1 MDFLTNNFI
10 TDFFIICMKGVNA
23 IIPNYAVSIVV
34 LTILIRLAILPL
46 DLKQRRNQAKMTAL
60 GPEIQSLQKRYANN
74 PQKLQ
79 FKQKELYRKVGYR
92 PMMGCLPMLIQLPIL
107 FAFFGAMR
115 ALASEQTVGLI
126 LDAAQFGVDQVQLPS
141 FFWVH
146 NFWQPDSGFANILPN
161 ATEFMSFLTTNS
173 KMISPE
179 TMSMLKSFGL
189 LEYADGGLHVT
200 QVYEN
205 IAAGI
210 IDNEGLTGF
219 RNGWFIL
226 PVLSG
231 AAMFLQQKFNPQ
243 GQNAAANPMM
253 PAMQPQADTPEA
265 QQAQG
270 CSSKVMLWVMP
281 IFSIY
286 ICTQPTSN
294 AAFAL
299 YWFTSSMYA
308 FAQMRVINW
317 ANKRKSKKN
326 EIIVT
331 NE

>member
-1 MDFLTNNFI
+1 M
-10 TDFFIICMKGVNA
+10 
-23 IIPNYAVSIVV
+23 
-34 LTILIRLAILPL
+34 LPL
-46 DLKQRRNQAKMTAL
+46 DIRQRRNQARMAAL

-79 FKQKELYRKVGYR
+79 IKQRELYKKANYR
-92 PMMGCLPMLIQLPIL
+92 PMLGCLPVLIQLPIL

-126 LDAAQFGVDQVQLPS
+126 LDAAQYGVDTVSLPQ

-161 ATEFMSFLTTNS
+161 ANEFMSFLTTNS
-173 KMISPE
+173 NMISPE
-179 TMSMLKSFGL
+179 TMTMLKSLGL
-189 LEYADGGLHVT
+189 LQYTDGGLQVT
-200 QVYEN
+200 QAYEN

-210 IDNEGLTGF
+210 ISAQGLTGY

-243 GQNAAANPMM
+243 AQNMGNPMM
-253 PAMQPQADTPEA
+253 AGAGQADTPEA

-270 CSSKVMLWVMP
+270 CSSKMMLWIMP
-281 IFSIY
+281 IFSVY

-299 YWFTSSMYA
+299 YWFISSMYA
-308 FAQMRVINW
+308 FVQMRVVNLV
-317 ANKRKSKKN
+317 NKIKTKN
-326 EIIVT
+326 QEIIVT
-331 NE
+331 DK

>member
-1 MDFLTNNFI
+1 MEFLTNNFI
-10 TDFFIICMKGVNA
+10 SDFFIICMKGLNS
-23 IIPNYAVSIVV
+23 IFPNYAVSIIV
-34 LTILIRLAILPL
+34 LTVLIRLAMLPL
-46 DLKQRRNQAKMTAL
+46 DIRQRRNQARMAAL

-79 FKQKELYRKVGYR
+79 IKQRELYKKANYR
-92 PMMGCLPMLIQLPIL
+92 PMLGCLPVLIQLPIL

-126 LDAAQFGVDQVQLPS
+126 LDAAQYGVDTVSLPQ

-161 ATEFMSFLTTNS
+161 ANEFMSFLTTNS
-173 KMISPE
+173 NMISPE
-179 TMSMLKSFGL
+179 TMTMLKSLGL
-189 LEYADGGLHVT
+189 LQYTDGGLQVT
-200 QVYEN
+200 QAYEN

-210 IDNEGLTGF
+210 ISAQGLTGY

-243 GQNAAANPMM
+243 AQNMGNPMM
-253 PAMQPQADTPEA
+253 AGAGQADTPEA

-270 CSSKVMLWVMP
+270 CSSKMMLWIMP
-281 IFSIY
+281 IFSVY

-299 YWFTSSMYA
+299 YWFISSMYA
-308 FAQMRVINW
+308 FVQMRVVNLV
-317 ANKRKSKKN
+317 NKIKTKN
-326 EIIVT
+326 QEIIVT
-331 NE
+331 DK